1 MVFVKEW
8 VMRIRVTLLSSLLL
22 ALFLNWVPA
31 TGQVTKVLVED
42 HDSLTVYFPKFS
54 KIDFVTEQMPPKSEK
69 EVIFVCAAS
78 FTGERLSEFKH
89 SNIAGHHVSSG
100 TFHQGYKCG
109 PYNAVFTWSA
119 KSGWRFFN
127 YSHKNSEPPLRTVA
141 KEGGMG
147 FCQNMLFH
155 NGKRFKG
162 CVKPERVNRYRALCE
177 IGGKLCIVDCS
188 RSLPFGHFMDGLQKL
203 GVKNAVYCDMGTGW
217 NYSWYRMDNGNVKEL
232 FPTRGRYTTNWIAFY
247 E

>member
-1 MVFVKEW
+1 
-8 VMRIRVTLLSSLLL
+8 MRNTAKILSLISLVLCL
-22 ALFLNWVPA
+22 GLVPA
-31 TGQVTKVLVED
+31 AGQASRVLVED
-42 HDSLTVYFPKFS
+42 HDSLTVYYPRFS
-54 KIDFVTEQMPPKSEK
+54 RIDFVTQKMPPQSEQ

-78 FTGERLSEFKH
+78 FTGERLDEFKH

-100 TFHQGYKCG
+100 EFHSGYKCG

-119 KSGWRFFN
+119 KSGWHFYN

-147 FCQNMLFH
+147 YCQSMLFH

-162 CVKPERVNRYRALCE
+162 CIKADRVNRYRALCE
-177 IGGKLCIVDCS
+177 IGGKLCIVDCA
-188 RSLPFGHFMDGLQKL
+188 RSLPFGHFLDGLEKL
-203 GVKNAVYCDMGTGW
+203 GVRNAMYCDMGRGW
-217 NYSWYRMDNGNVKEL
+217 NYSWYRKDDGSVKEL
-232 FPTRGRYTTNWIAFY
+232 FPTPGKYTTNWIAFY